1 MNGVIDRA
9 PDERALVAE
18 EKVLIGHRICPFA
31 QRVAIVFDELSIPHK
46 KVDIDLDR
54 KPDWLKKYSPAL
66 KVPVLLVGGKISI
79 FESAIICEYLDSET
93 NKLFSVS
100 NLKRAQEKSWISY
113 SASILDVIA
122 KIIYKSKDDVEMLRD
137 IDDLREKI
145 LGVEKELDE
154 WPYFNK
160 DFSMVD
166 IMYAPIF
173 RYFDFFERFLG
184 VDFYGGNKKLE
195 AWSSHVLARPSVI
208 NCVPKCYDEEFKEF
222 ILGKNKYLYKKLN
235 YSH

>member
-1 MNGVIDRA
+1 MSGLADSA
-9 PDERALVAE
+9 PDESALVE
-18 EKVLIGHRICPFA
+18 EENVLIGHRICPFV
-31 QRVAIVFDELSIPHK
+31 QRVAIVFDELSIPYK

-66 KVPVLLVGGKISI
+66 KVPVLLVRGEVSI
-79 FESAIICEYLDSET
+79 FESAIICEYLDSGT

-100 NLKRAQEKSWISY
+100 SLKRAQEKSWISY

-122 KIIYKSKDDVEMLRD
+122 KIIYKSKDDVEMQRD

-145 LGVEKELDE
+145 LGVEKELNE

-184 VDFYGGNKKLE
+184 VGFYGGNKKLE
-195 AWSSHVLARPSVI
+195 AWSSNVLARPSVMH
-208 NCVPKCYDEEFKEF
+208 CVSKIYDEEFKEF
-222 ILGKNKYLYKKLN
+222 ISGKNKYLYKKLN
-235 YSH
+235 

>member
-1 MNGVIDRA
+1 MSGVIDKV
-9 PDERALVAE
+9 PDVSALVGE
-18 EKVLIGHRICPFA
+18 ENILIGHRICPFV
-31 QRVAIVFDELSIPHK
+31 QRVAIVFDELSMPYK

-66 KVPVLLVGGKISI
+66 KVPILLVGGEASI
-79 FESAIICEYLDSET
+79 FESAIICEYLDSGT
-93 NKLFSVS
+93 NKLFSMS
-100 NLKRAQEKSWISY
+100 SLKRAQEKSWISY

-122 KIIYKSKDDVEMLRD
+122 KIIYKSKDDVEIRRD
-137 IDDLREKI
+137 SDDLREKI
-145 LGVEKELDE
+145 LVVEKDLNE

-173 RYFDFFERFLG
+173 RYFDFFKRFLG
-184 VDFYGGNKKLE
+184 VDFYGGNEKLE
-195 AWSSHVLARPSVI
+195 AWSSHVLARPSVM
-208 NCVPKCYDEEFKEF
+208 NCVSKSYDKEFKEF

-235 YSH
+235 

>member
-1 MNGVIDRA
+1 MSGVIDRA
-9 PDERALVAE
+9 PDMRTLAGE
-18 EKVLIGHRICPFA
+18 ENILIGHRICPFV
-31 QRVAIVFDELSIPHK
+31 QRVVIVFDELSIAYK

-66 KVPVLLVGGKISI
+66 KVPILLVGGEVSI
-79 FESAIICEYLDSET
+79 FESAIICEYLDSGT
-93 NKLFSVS
+93 NKLFSMS
-100 NLKRAQEKSWISY
+100 SLRRAQEKSWIAY

-122 KIIYKSKDDVEMLRD
+122 RIIYKSKDDVEILRD
-137 IDDLREKI
+137 IADLRDKI
-145 LGVEKELDE
+145 FGVEKGIDE

-184 VDFYGGNKKLE
+184 VDFYGGNEKLE
-195 AWSSHVLARPSVI
+195 AWSSHVLARPSVM
-208 NCVPKCYDEEFKEF
+208 NCVSKSYDEEFKEF

-235 YSH
+235 